1 MAEEKI
7 IEKEENREPDQ
18 KPKKRSPV
26 FIVLLVVLVLVGA
39 YFGYHWYQY
48 SQSHETT
55 DDAQVEA
62 NISPVISK
70 VAGYIREIRVQDNQF
85 VHQGDTLL
93 ILDQR
98 DLTMSLNQAK
108 AALATAKSNL
118 AQATATSHAARV
130 GIGSTQA
137 AVTTAEAQIQTA
149 KVNVTRTAQDLA
161 RYKNLIADHS
171 ITQQQFEQAEAAH
184 QLAVRQLQVLVDQKN
199 QAHVQTGVV
208 QSQSNATGQQISV
221 AASLIKQ
228 REVDVETAK
237 LMLSYTVLTA
247 AESGVVTKVP
257 VQVGQLIQPGQSLF
271 SIVLD
276 NEKWV
281 IANFKETQINHML
294 QGQKVTIHADAFPKH
309 DFEGTVA
316 SFSPATGNKFS
327 ILPADNATGNFV
339 KTVQRLPVK
348 IEFTQPKDSLIKWLR
363 AGMNVIVEVHLN

>member
-7 IEKEENREPDQ
+7 IEKEENLEPDQ

-271 SIVLD
+271 SIVL
-276 NEKWV
+276 N
-281 IANFKETQINHML
+281 N
-294 QGQKVTIHADAFPKH
+294 
-309 DFEGTVA
+309 
-316 SFSPATGNKFS
+316 
-327 ILPADNATGNFV
+327 
-339 KTVQRLPVK
+339 
-348 IEFTQPKDSLIKWLR
+348 
-363 AGMNVIVEVHLN
+363 

>member
-7 IEKEENREPDQ
+7 IEKEENLEPDQ

-348 IEFTQPKDSLIKWLR
+348 IEFTQPKDSLIKRLR

>member
-1 MAEEKI
+1 MAEEQLK
-7 IEKEENREPDQ
+7 EKEENREPEQ
-18 KPKKRSPV
+18 KAKKRSPV
-26 FIVLLVVLVLVGA
+26 FIILLVLLVLVGG

-55 DDAQVEA
+55 DDAQIEA

-70 VAGYIREIRVQDNQF
+70 VAGYIKEIRVQDNQF
-85 VHQGDTLL
+85 VHKGDTLL

-98 DLTMSLNQAK
+98 DLSMNLDQAK

-118 AQATATSHAARV
+118 AQAAASSEAARM
-130 GIGSTQA
+130 GIGSTRA
-137 AVTTAEAQIQTA
+137 AVATADAQIQTA

-171 ITQQQFEQAEAAH
+171 ITQQQYEQAEAAH

-199 QAHVQTGVV
+199 QAHVQTGIV

-221 AASLIKQ
+221 AGSLIKQ

-247 AESGVVTKVP
+247 AESGTVTKVP
-257 VQVGQLIQPGQSLF
+257 VQVGQLIQAGQSLF

-276 NEKWV
+276 NEKWI

-294 QGQKVTIHADAFPKH
+294 QGQKVTIHADAFPRH

-348 IEFTQPKDSLIKWLR
+348 IEFTQPQDSLIKKLR